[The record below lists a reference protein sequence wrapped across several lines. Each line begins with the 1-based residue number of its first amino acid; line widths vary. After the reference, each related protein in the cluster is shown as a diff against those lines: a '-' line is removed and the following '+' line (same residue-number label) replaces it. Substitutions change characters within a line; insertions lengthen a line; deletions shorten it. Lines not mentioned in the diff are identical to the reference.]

1 LADYDNREFDDEDI
15 VYSSYTYL
23 IDTVRILSSVLT
35 IHMEERVPGDRA
47 LAALDAKFVNW
58 FLYLPKSKLDLVAKD
73 QRVDE
78 TMFLAHMVMN
88 W

>member
-1 LADYDNREFDDEDI
+1 
-15 VYSSYTYL
+15 
-23 IDTVRILSSVLT
+23 
-35 IHMEERVPGDRA
+35 MEERVPGDRA